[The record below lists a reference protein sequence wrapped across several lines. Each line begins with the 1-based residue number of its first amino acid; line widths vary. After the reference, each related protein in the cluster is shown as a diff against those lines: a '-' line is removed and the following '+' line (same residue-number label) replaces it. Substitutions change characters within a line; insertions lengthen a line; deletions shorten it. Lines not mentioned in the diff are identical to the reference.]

1 MSKLKPR
8 GNIRATS
15 AYDPFPKSGLV
26 KQYEGFIRDHVAEEY
41 CKRYPGI
48 PREDFLAQAVKIAVE
63 FEPKFKPERGYDFS
77 TPLRGHLMGLHRFA
91 KKSGPELIHYNT
103 GADPKTGL
111 MKDEAGE
118 PTRPANYGTD
128 ANGTRVMLNRLWISP
143 DPKGGVRRHQIVIAT
158 QLPSADEAH
167 ARGITQGISEDI
179 PHILADHDRDR
190 VRVGFLRAIVD
201 LRKRNQRE
209 ADQEAENQ
217 KAGDWKPVFLEVR
230 PSHIDIAFYKG
241 KKPPKFKPTSALRFV
256 SLSEHYEHEDGW
268 VGSLY
273 DTVVDG
279 SHAGDLK
286 DDLADIAGLSP
297 EQKAKMAP
305 FVTERLAIIEAE
317 RQFMSPNKSKML
329 DWMLD
334 HGGRSQ
340 GQAAA
345 EIGIT
350 KGYASKI
357 VCKITDTLRR
367 VLK

>member
-1 MSKLKPR
+1 MSKPKPR
-8 GNIRATS
+8 GNVHVAS

-26 KQYEGFIRDHVAEEY
+26 KQYEPFIRSYVGEF
-41 CKRYPGI
+41 CKKYPEI
-48 PREDFLAQAVKIAVE
+48 RHEDFLAEAVRIALA
-63 FEPKFKPERGYDFS
+63 FEPKFRPERGYDFS

-91 KKSGPELIHYNT
+91 KKAGPEYVHYNT
-103 GADPKTGL
+103 GADPITGL
-111 MKDEAGE
+111 TPDEAGD
-118 PTRPANYGTD
+118 PTRPAHYGTD
-128 ANGTRVMLNRLWISP
+128 ANGTRVMLNRLWFSP
-143 DPKGGVRRHQIVIAT
+143 DPKGGVKRHQIVIAT
-158 QLPSADEAH
+158 RLPSADEGH
-167 ARGITQGISEDI
+167 ARGITQGISEDL
-179 PHILADHDRDR
+179 PHILANQDRDH

-217 KAGDWKPVFLEVR
+217 KNGDWRAVFLEVR

-273 DTVVDG
+273 DTVADG
-279 SHAGDLK
+279 SHADDLR
-286 DDLADIAGLSP
+286 DTLADIAALPP
-297 EQKAKMAP
+297 EQKDKMAP
-305 FVTERLAIIEAE
+305 FVAARLAIIEAE
-317 RQFMSPNKSKML
+317 RQFMNPNESKML

-357 VCKITDTLRR
+357 VGRITDTLRR